1 MPIFVSVNVQLTEP
15 GLTEDF
21 SATQESSIA
30 AAGYKVATPTIG
42 TASTQISTA
51 TIGTLGY
58 TFLRSLVTGTQ
69 STSTITFGKLDGT
82 ALIPIVRLRPGD
94 PAVLRLAPGNYA
106 AEAAAEGFQL
116 LVATFEE

>member
-1 MPIFVSVNVQLTEP
+1 MPILLNIDVQLSEAN
-15 GLTEDF
+15 LSEQF
-21 SATQESSIA
+21 SATQSSDVA
-30 AAGYKVATPTIG
+30 AAGYKVATPTLG

-51 TIGTLGY
+51 TLGTLGY

-69 STSTITFGKLDGT
+69 TTATITFGKLDGT
-82 ALIPIVRLRPGD
+82 ALTPVVRLRPGD

-106 AEAAAEGFQL
+106 AEAAEEGYQL